1 MVTDMTRSTRCCKP
15 ALMPDAFSARS
26 LAWRHSRM
34 PAAKVA
40 AIGSFGCLPT
50 SSYSFSS
57 EPPDQK
63 LSSKSA
69 AWALS
74 FRSLTI
80 FSKMIA
86 QHQTDAA
93 NSISMT
99 ALTTMSAAM
108 NSPHTDRLWAV
119 AVAAPEVRTE
129 GSILVSLAH

>member
-1 MVTDMTRSTRCCKP
+1 
-15 ALMPDAFSARS
+15 MPDAFSARS

-34 PAAKVA
+34 PAAKSRPW
-40 AIGSFGCLPT
+40 GR
-50 SSYSFSS
+50 
-57 EPPDQK
+57 
-63 LSSKSA
+63 SA
-69 AWALS
+69 ACRHPVQLLQRAAGPEAFLEIGG
-74 FRSLTI
+74 LGI
-80 FSKMIA
+80 ELPQLDEFSKMIA